1 MLPSPPVTISESRSD
16 VRAIEEPFE
25 DPTAVALGGEPPPL
39 LVQEPVRDFV
49 RERREEVV
57 AADLRAVGPQ
67 RRELPAEDA
76 TDVYHEGRPYVVGP
90 ERPRIDPP
98 KVGRKPLLAHG
109 VDERR
114 DDVGQPG
121 GFVDRDLFPAR
132 RLGPP
137 RRERRDHPGS
147 GMIRMAVEA
156 VVAER
161 QDRRGEAWLQG
172 GSDLV
177 GCAVVIDPRQLP
189 VGPAEAGR
197 PGHAED
203 RAGGPQ
209 LPLAKR
215 TERLAGREHL
225 IRDRPELAAGERDDA
240 RSRSRRRGQ
249 RERATRDQGFVVGV
263 GDDCDDGGD
272 DRHSAGAARD
282 SATSTA
288 LTAAAIADDAS
299 LATLTASAAVRR
311 PRITAAATAP
321 SRAAAT
327 SSTASSATKASAGRD
342 HVGRHR

>member
-67 RRELPAEDA
+67 RRELPPENA

-98 KVGRKPLLAHG
+98 KVSGKPLLAHG

-114 DDVGQPG
+114 DDVG
-121 GFVDRDLFPAR
+121 R
-132 RLGPP
+132 P
-137 RRERRDHPGS
+137 RRERCDHPGS
-147 GMIRMAVEA
+147 GMIGMAVEA

-177 GCAVVIDPRQLP
+177 GCAVVVDPRQLP